1 MATYLLDTSVV
12 IDVLNHK
19 RDRHLFLENLVLK
32 GGVLACCSVTITEI
46 YAGMRDH
53 ERPRTDQFL
62 DSLDYYEVTRPIARE
77 AGLLKRDWARQ
88 GITLALSDVTI
99 AAIALTHSLTLLT
112 DNTKHFPM
120 PSLNLLPLPSTP

>member
-1 MATYLLDTSVV
+1 MTTYLLDTSVV

-120 PSLNLLPLPSTP
+120 PSLNLLPLPPTP

>member
-1 MATYLLDTSVV
+1 MTTYLLDTSVV

>member
-1 MATYLLDTSVV
+1 MTTYLLDTSVV

-77 AGLLKRDWARQ
+77 AGLLKRDWARK
-88 GITLALSDVTI
+88 GVTLALSDVTI
-99 AAIALTHSLTLLT
+99 AVIAMTHSLTLLT